1 MAVHKAARGSV
12 RGYDDAIREVSS
24 RRTPEPIT
32 PVSAVAKAIQ
42 LSCDKSVVIG
52 PGLRFAAGTTPFA
65 TDCFLFDDAEPGG
78 QLRTVGRSLELSS
91 RQFFNLTIHIADQQ
105 LGPGERLTGALVR
118 MSINRILKQLL
129 ELFPVP
135 GQSREDLTK
144 NLKLFAHIR
153 QRDGDDARSI
163 ARKDYGPDSRA

>member
-1 MAVHKAARGSV
+1 M
-12 RGYDDAIREVSS
+12 
-24 RRTPEPIT
+24 
-32 PVSAVAKAIQ
+32 
-42 LSCDKSVVIG
+42 G

-105 LGPGERLTGALVR
+105 LRSGERLPGALVR
-118 MSINRILKQLL
+118 MSINGILKQLL

-135 GQSREDLTK
+135 DQSREDLTK

-153 QRDGDDARSI
+153 QRDGDDACSI